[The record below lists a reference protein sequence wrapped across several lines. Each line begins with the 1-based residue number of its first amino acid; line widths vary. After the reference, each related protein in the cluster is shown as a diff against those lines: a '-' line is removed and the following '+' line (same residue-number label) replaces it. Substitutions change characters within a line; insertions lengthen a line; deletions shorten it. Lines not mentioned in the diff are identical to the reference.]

1 MKKLGTYLLIFG
13 IGSFVLPL
21 VGLQFK
27 IFNAMGESQGM
38 VGAGAVVL
46 GGLLL
51 VMGGRSEAEA

>member
-13 IGSFVLPL
+13 LGSFVLPM

-38 VGAGAVVL
+38 VGAAAVVL

-51 VMGGRSEAEA
+51 VMGGHSQAEA